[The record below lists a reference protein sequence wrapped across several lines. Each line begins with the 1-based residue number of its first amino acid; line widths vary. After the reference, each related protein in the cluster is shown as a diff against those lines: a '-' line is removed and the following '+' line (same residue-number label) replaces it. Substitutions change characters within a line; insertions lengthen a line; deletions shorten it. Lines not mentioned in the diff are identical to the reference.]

1 MNMPDSKTTKDEIL
15 IIIKQEKEAVETG
28 DIEKYF
34 SVLADNAV
42 FMPPN
47 SLPKEGRMLRE
58 WLKDFVETFV
68 VVWEKFESV
77 EIEVVNDLAYHVYN
91 YVWSVTPRKGGETIK
106 GQGKGM
112 HILRRQKDEWEIA
125 REIWNNN

>member
-1 MNMPDSKTTKDEIL
+1 M
-15 IIIKQEKEAVETG
+15 
-28 DIEKYF
+28 
-34 SVLADNAV
+34 
-42 FMPPN
+42 
-47 SLPKEGRMLRE
+47 
-58 WLKDFVETFV
+58 
-68 VVWEKFESV
+68 FESV

-112 HILRRQKDEWEIA
+112 HILRRTEKGEWKIA